1 MLSKKS
7 RKTLALTLGLSIV
20 ANVLPTVVMPK
31 IAYADSGAP
40 TLGEKHMTQSDTDS
54 GMMLTWQKATDNK
67 TPQNKLRYYLYQ
79 SENKN
84 YGDNNVSDW
93 EKNAKL
99 LNEGGTLDLSEWKL
113 TGLKDDSTYNFK
125 IIVEDEDGNKTEY
138 GSERRDIRSVTK
150 DVGDK
155 EKFAKAKAKALEFM
169 STYKFTTNM
178 YWPDFTNALGK
189 ELSAYGITGVGDSG
203 ASVDKNTG
211 VVTASIFLY
220 MDKGER
226 YIFPFSG
233 KASDVN
239 NVAQNNSQWNQNAD
253 KTWKLIING
262 QAAIGWK
269 QVDSKWYYLN
279 QSGIMQTGW
288 FKDTD
293 GKWYFLKSDGAM
305 ALNENV
311 GGYYI
316 NANGV
321 WVS

>member
-7 RKTLALTLGLSIV
+7 RKTLALTLGLSIL

-31 IAYADSGAP
+31 IAYANSGSP
-40 TLGEKHMTQSDTDS
+40 ILGKKSITLSYTDS
-54 GMMLTWQKATDNK
+54 GEVLLWEKATDDK
-67 TPQNKLRYYLYQ
+67 TPQNKLRYYLYK
-79 SENKN
+79 EEDNN
-84 YGDNNVSDW
+84 YGTSISNW
-93 EKNAKL
+93 EKNATL
-99 LNEGGTLDLSEWKL
+99 INEGGTLDFSEWKMN
-113 TGLKDDSTYNFK
+113 GLKDDSVYGFMLV
-125 IIVEDEDGNKTEY
+125 VEDEDGNKTAYQIE
-138 GSERRDIRSVTK
+138 GRDIVAVTK

-239 NVAQNNSQWNQNAD
+239 SVAQNNSQWNQNAD

-262 QAAIGWK
+262 QAAIGWQK
-269 QVDSKWYYLN
+269 VDSKWYYLN

-288 FKDTD
+288 FKDTN
-293 GKWYFLKSDGAM
+293 GKWYFLKSDGSM